1 MGIQHSDR
9 GVALLRI
16 VVGFWFLKAGFS
28 HLAWNPM
35 PWVSPRWLEIMPKIV
50 AEHASKNPIPFVQTF
65 LEQMVL
71 PRAELFAAMSS
82 LGEFAVGVSLL
93 LGLFAVLG
101 GLGGLLLVLVYG
113 AMTIYSPSSQGFH
126 LVLLAAMIIF
136 IVTRPGR
143 LWGIDM
149 LLARIMPRSP
159 LW

>member
-1 MGIQHSDR
+1 MGIQHADR

-28 HLAWNPM
+28 HLAWTPL
-35 PWVSPRWLEIMPKIV
+35 PWVSPRWLEFMPKIV
-50 AEHASKNPIPFVQTF
+50 GDHAAKNPLPFVRTF
-65 LEQMVL
+65 LEQAVL
-71 PRAELFAAMSS
+71 RHAELFAGLSS
-82 LGEFAVGVSLL
+82 LGEFAVGVSLT
-93 LGLFAVLG
+93 LGLFSVLG
-101 GLGGLLLVLVYG
+101 GLGGLFLAVIYG

-126 LVLLAAMIIF
+126 LVLLASMLIF

-143 LWGIDM
+143 LWGVDM